1 MKESVLE
8 LKYILDKSIPIEDVS
23 YTDIEL
29 FPKDTTSQTKRIIYT
44 IYLK

>member
-8 LKYILDKSIPIEDVS
+8 IKYTLDRSIPIEDVS
-23 YTDIEL
+23 YTEIDL
-29 FPKDTTSQTKRIIYT
+29 FPKDATFPTKRIIYT